1 MLSNS
6 IDVHSQNDWDEYL
19 PVLQFAYNASV
30 HSSTGLQPFCLH
42 FDREPRTLLDM
53 VLSRSEKV
61 NKPNDCLKEMKA
73 SIRHQVA
80 LAQQQMSKSMLKQK
94 QECDEK
100 GNFRYYEKGELV
112 LLREYKCPKGL
123 RCERIDGQDP
133 GKLYVGKGK

>member
-1 MLSNS
+1 
-6 IDVHSQNDWDEYL
+6 
-19 PVLQFAYNASV
+19 
-30 HSSTGLQPFCLH
+30 
-42 FDREPRTLLDM
+42 M

-61 NKPNDCLKEMKA
+61 NKPNDFLKEMKA
-73 SIRHQVA
+73 RIRHQVA